1 MINNKTVQD
10 FLKSKNLEDF
20 SEEIISELE
29 VNIKKILNEKIKEIK
44 NKKRV
49 IANDNTKEHKVAT
62 EVLSKSDIK
71 ALPTWVKNK
80 IDDLNFY

>member
-44 NKKRV
+44 ITRKELSEMYKDTNMAAPKRTAIV
-49 IANDNTKEHKVAT
+49 NLDFDKEA
-62 EVLSKSDIK
+62 
-71 ALPTWVKNK
+71 WN
-80 IDDLNFY
+80 

>member
-29 VNIKKILNEKIKEIK
+29 VNIKKILNEKIKENVYLV
-44 NKKRV
+44 NKWYWRRWG
-49 IANDNTKEHKVAT
+49 DRGE
-62 EVLSKSDIK
+62 
-71 ALPTWVKNK
+71 ALASGVGFP
-80 IDDLNFY
+80 

>member
-44 NKKRV
+44 Q
-49 IANDNTKEHKVAT
+49 
-62 EVLSKSDIK
+62 
-71 ALPTWVKNK
+71 
-80 IDDLNFY
+80 